1 MSEIDPDQL
10 EFWPPEP
17 KVTET
22 PTCVEADEYKK
33 LLAKVVKLE
42 LKLKAARELYDI
54 CSSTTNKLIE
64 QRNEARKEVCL
75 LRNNENPEEY
85 AQLRNWDF
93 HSTTDS
99 DAHLGAAQA
108 IVESEAFMWLM
119 TGSEHVDAHIRALQ
133 PAYVRWRELGG
144 KCVLRKES
152 NVQAQ

>member
-10 EFWPPEP
+10 EFWPSEP
-17 KVTET
+17 KVTKT

-119 TGSEHVDAHIRALQ
+119 TGSEQVDAHIRALQ

-152 NVQAQ
+152 NAQAQ

>member
-10 EFWPPEP
+10 EFWSPEP
-17 KVTET
+17 EVSKHL
-22 PTCVEADEYKK
+22 TCVEADQHKE
-33 LLAKVVKLE
+33 LLAAINNLQ
-42 LKLKAARELYDI
+42 LKLNAARELYDI
-54 CSSTTNKLIE
+54 CSSTTRKLIE

-119 TGSEHVDAHIRALQ
+119 RGSEHVDAHLTALR
-133 PAYVRWRELGG
+133 PAYNLWRELGG
-144 KCVLRKES
+144 KCVVGKET
-152 NVQAQ
+152 NVQA